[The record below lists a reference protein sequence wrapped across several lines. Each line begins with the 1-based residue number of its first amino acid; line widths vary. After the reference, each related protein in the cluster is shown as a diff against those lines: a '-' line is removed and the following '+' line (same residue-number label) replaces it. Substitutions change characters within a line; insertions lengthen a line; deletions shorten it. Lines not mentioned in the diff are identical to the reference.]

1 MNAPIRL
8 TTDLRRSMPRPHP
21 GDDGDKEARGRVLV
35 IAGSV
40 EVPGAALLAGTAAL
54 RAGAGKLQIATCR
67 SVAPHLGLA
76 VPEAR
81 VIGLPETPAGGIAP
95 QAAEQLLDAAGGC
108 GAVLLGPGMMDREAS
123 AALTAALVARLAEGP
138 VLILDAGAFVGLGGA
153 RDALARRAG
162 RTILTPHAG
171 EMAALQGIERAA
183 VEGDTLDIALRTAT
197 DFKSVVALKGACT
210 CIASPSGEAWTYE
223 DGNVGLATSGSGDTL
238 AGVVAGL
245 AARGADP
252 LRATLW
258 GVHLHGEAGNRL
270 ARSQGP
276 LGFLA
281 RELLAEIPALMAEP
295 APYPSASGS

>member
-1 MNAPIRL
+1 MSAPTRI
-8 TTDLRRSMPRPHP
+8 TPEMLRGMPLPDP
-21 GDDGDKEARGRVLV
+21 GGDGDKETRGRVLV

-95 QAAEQLLDAAGGC
+95 EAAEQLAEAAERC
-108 GAVLLGPGMMDREAS
+108 DAVLLGPGLMDPEAT
-123 AALTAALVARLAEGP
+123 AALTAALVDRLEAP
-138 VLILDAGAFVGLGGA
+138 VLVIDAGALIGLGGA
-153 RDALARRAG
+153 RDALRRRAG

-171 EMAALQGIERAA
+171 EMASLHGMERDA
-183 VEGDTLDIALRTAT
+183 VENDTLGTARQVAAQ
-197 DFKSVVALKGACT
+197 FQAVVALKGACT
-210 CIASPSGEAWTYE
+210 CIVSPAGEAWSYE

-252 LRATLW
+252 VRATIW

-270 ARSQGP
+270 SRTRGP

-281 RELLAEIPALMAEP
+281 RELLAEVPALMAEL
-295 APYPSASGS
+295 GR